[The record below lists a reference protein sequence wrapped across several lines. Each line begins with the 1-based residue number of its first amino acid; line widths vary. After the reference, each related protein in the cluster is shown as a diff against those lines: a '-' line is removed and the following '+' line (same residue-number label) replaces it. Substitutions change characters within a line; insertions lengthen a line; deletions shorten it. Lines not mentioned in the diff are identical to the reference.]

1 MYRQLTAVGRSPAL
15 LFLPVCGAG
24 ALKNGDLVLP
34 ARTGA

>member
-24 ALKNGDLVLP
+24 ALKNCDLVLP